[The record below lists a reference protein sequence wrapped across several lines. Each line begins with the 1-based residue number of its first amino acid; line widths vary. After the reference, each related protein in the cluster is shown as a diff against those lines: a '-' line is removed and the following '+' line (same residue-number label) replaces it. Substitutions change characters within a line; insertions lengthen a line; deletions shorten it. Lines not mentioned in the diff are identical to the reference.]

1 MKWFTSFVTAICA
14 SSICLGAL
22 YIICPK
28 GKMEKSVKYIFSL
41 CFLLII
47 IAAAG
52 ITVKKAD
59 FKFNSSFESTVDAA
73 EIQIAAA
80 KYTYG
85 LALKNAG
92 IDFSQISVYTD
103 NLSDGSI
110 SISKVVI
117 YSGCDRQRI
126 IAALGAAAENFEVE
140 VVNE

>member
-1 MKWFTSFVTAICA
+1 MKWFASFITAICA
-14 SSICLGAL
+14 ASVCLGAL

-52 ITVKKAD
+52 MTVKKAD
-59 FKFNSSFESTVDAA
+59 FSFTSSYKNTIESK
-73 EIQIAAA
+73 EIEIAAA

-92 IDFSQISVYTD
+92 IDFSQILVYTD

-110 SISKVVI
+110 SISKVIV
-117 YSGCDRQRI
+117 YSDCDRQRI
-126 IAALGAAAENFEVE
+126 IAAFGNAAENFEVE
-140 VVNE
+140 VINE